1 MEQFRR
7 KAPPSAFGSSR
18 SSQSRLL
25 AARAAQHSGAH
36 SLHFALMR
44 EVLLRYLSPILLDS
58 VVSRALQVRRL
69 SPATLDVRQLAEV
82 AADIMVG
89 LRLFV
94 DERHLPQLMLDLAEL
109 VDSSA

>member
-7 KAPPSAFGSSR
+7 KAPPAAVAPSL
-18 SSQSRLL
+18 SSQSRL
-25 AARAAQHSGAH
+25 RAAPSTHGSGEHA
-36 SLHFALMR
+36 LRFALMR

-58 VVSRALQVRRL
+58 VLTRALQARRL
-69 SPATLDVRQLAEV
+69 SPASLDAQQLAEL

-94 DERHLPQLMLDLAEL
+94 DEDRLSQLMLDLAEL
-109 VDSSA
+109 VEPAT